1 MGHERSGLTSPNK
14 SLTGFPGPPPGVQL
28 YWVQTISQTSACLL
42 QKRQFA
48 QPILLFKLQ
57 TQDQNQSNRDVTF
70 FSLFCFGQILS
81 VSRPSWVMYVPR
93 LNFKTCR
100 FFAFL
105 CRCHSFNLSL
115 CHLPPF
121 LLSYVAVSWP
131 CCLSEFFL
139 TGPLYPVFPPPPF
152 LFFFCRGKNTYYSFP
167 CILLPLVNIR
177 QSCISNRLGF
187 KKWHIPKKKKFKK
200 GAPFPWVLC
209 AKYT

>member
-1 MGHERSGLTSPNK
+1 MGHERSGLTSLNK
-14 SLTGFPGPPPGVQL
+14 SLTGFPGPLPGVQL

-57 TQDQNQSNRDVTF
+57 TQDQNQSNRDVMF
-70 FSLFCFGQILS
+70 FSLFCFGQILA
-81 VSRPSWVMYVPR
+81 VSRPSWVMYAPR

-115 CHLPPF
+115 CHLSLF
-121 LLSYVAVSWP
+121 LLSYVAVPWP

-139 TGPLYPVFPPPPF
+139 TGPLYPVFLPLF
-152 LFFFCRGKNTYYSFP
+152 LLLLLGKEYLLFFPLHFASISKHQV
-167 CILLPLVNIR
+167 ILY
-177 QSCISNRLGF
+177 F
-187 KKWHIPKKKKFKK
+187 KQTRI
-200 GAPFPWVLC
+200 
-209 AKYT
+209 